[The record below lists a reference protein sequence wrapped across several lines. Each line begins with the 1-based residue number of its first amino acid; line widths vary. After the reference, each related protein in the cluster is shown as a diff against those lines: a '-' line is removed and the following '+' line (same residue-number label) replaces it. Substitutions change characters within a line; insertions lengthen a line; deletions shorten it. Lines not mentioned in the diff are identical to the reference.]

1 MYIYVVFYDGRC
13 LVCGVRLFS
22 FDVCFSP
29 FFVCSKSLDCKK
41 LGVCG
46 LFFVSLLHLFGKM
59 FLVALVHERKVVR

>member
-1 MYIYVVFYDGRC
+1 MYPHVALNDGRY
-13 LVCGVRLFS
+13 LVCRVLPFN
-22 FDVCFSP
+22 FDVCVSP
-29 FFVCSKSLDCKK
+29 FFACSKSEDCKK